1 MKLRLLYYFLLFSSI
16 GLAQNSIEEL
26 RKYNLDKVLPEQTQD
41 SSQALKNI
49 EWQVNFLQNFDI
61 SHRDFNKILSY
72 KKTNKR
78 GIDDFYFDI
87 NLGDYYFYKYQD
99 KNLEAIDHYKKA
111 LAFAE
116 EKEDVILQCE
126 ALKKI
131 LKFHRLKYLYDNYSY
146 LTYLKQYKK
155 IAYDDFELANYHYFN
170 LILNFKNYYL
180 DKWDSFSEAFLI
192 NYFKNNNPSF
202 LKGNVYSVFA
212 SYAEEKENLELAS
225 FYADKAEEAYV
236 AIPYNY
242 KNSRLNNLYSYKSR
256 LSLLKKEYQTARFY
270 IDKSVEKNYSSLDYI
285 IASRAFYQN
294 SVLDSLEGDFFKA
307 YENAKKYRLAI
318 DELDKM
324 RYIESFNELEAKYDL
339 SQKEKDIL
347 IEQQKKDR
355 NRNIA
360 IALGGILLLGSIIF
374 FLFQKNTKRK
384 QRITEQEREIEI
396 QKIEKALK
404 EQELN
409 TIDAM
414 LEGQEK
420 ERQKLAEDLHDSVGA
435 TLAAAKLQFSHLSQH
450 RDKANE
456 MDELFSKTESLL
468 DDAYTEVRAMAHLKN
483 SGVIAKNGLLP
494 ALDKLAKNASV
505 KGGLQVSIENFGLEQ
520 RLDNTQEITI
530 FRIVQELITNII
542 KHAEATE
549 ASVSL
554 TPFENELSIIIEDNG
569 KGFDPR
575 TAIKKGGMGLVN
587 IERRVEHIE
596 GSMDVDSTPGKGTTI
611 LIDIPL

>member
-111 LAFAE
+111 LAFAV

-131 LKFHRLKYLYDNYSY
+131 LKFHRLKYLYDNNSY

-505 KGGLQVSIENFGLEQ
+505 KGGLQISIENFGLEQ